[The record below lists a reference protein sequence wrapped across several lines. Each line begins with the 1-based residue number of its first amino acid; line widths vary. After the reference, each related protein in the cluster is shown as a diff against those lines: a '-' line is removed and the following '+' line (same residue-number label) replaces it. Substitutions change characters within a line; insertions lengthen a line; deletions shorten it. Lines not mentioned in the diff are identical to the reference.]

1 MSNKLT
7 SLAQLKLLA
16 LRTKMELDATN
27 NRLEGIVSSGGEPN
41 LINGIRVNG
50 TAIAIANKIVDLLVA
65 SGTEN
70 GTIKVNGVDIAVQGL
85 AALAYKAQIS
95 EADLDTALKAALEAK
110 ASGSELNALSGKVA
124 TLIGSDADKSV
135 RAISA
140 EEVAKLV
147 AGAPEDLNDLKELA
161 DWLKGH
167 ETDAA
172 AMNGA
177 IQQNKTDIANLVAL
191 VGTLPAGTA
200 SSTVVGYI
208 AEAVA
213 AIGIGDYAKT
223 AEVTAA
229 INAALAKYSTTEQMN
244 AAIKAVDDKFANYYT
259 ATQIDGMVAT
269 DTAVSAMLT
278 QVFGE

>member
-1 MSNKLT
+1 MANKLT
-7 SLAQLKLLA
+7 SLAHLKLLA
-16 LRTKMELDATN
+16 QRAKAEIDATN
-27 NRLEGIVSSGGEPN
+27 SRLDDIVTSGGEPN
-41 LINGIRVNG
+41 KIEEFRVNG
-50 TAIAIANKIVDLLVA
+50 IAVGIANKIVDLLVA
-65 SGTEN
+65 EGSTN
-70 GTIKVNGVDIAVQGL
+70 GTVKVNNVDIAVKGL
-85 AALAYKAQIS
+85 AALAFKAQVS
-95 EADLDTALKAALEAK
+95 EDDLETALKNVIAAK
-110 ASGSELNALSGKVA
+110 ATKEELNAISGKVT
-124 TLIGSDADKSV
+124 TLVGSDADKSV

-140 EEVAKLV
+140 EEVAKIV

-177 IQQNKTDIANLVAL
+177 IQQNKTDIANMVAL
-191 VGTLPAGTA
+191 VGTLPAGAVST
-200 SSTVVGYI
+200 TVVGYI

-213 AIGIGDYAKT
+213 AIGIGNYAKT

-244 AAIKAVDDKFANYYT
+244 AAIKAVDDKLANYYT
-259 ATQIDGMVAT
+259 ATQIDEMVAT

>member
-16 LRTKMELDATN
+16 LRAKMELDATN
-27 NRLEGIVSSGGEPN
+27 RRLDGVVSSGGEPN
-41 LINGIRVNG
+41 LIDEIRVNG
-50 TAIAIANKIVDLLVA
+50 TALAIANKIVDLLVA
-65 SGTEN
+65 AGTEN
-70 GTIKVNGVDIAVQGL
+70 GTIKVNGVDIAVKGL
-85 AALAYKAQIS
+85 AALAYKAQVS
-95 EADLDTALKAALEAK
+95 ESDLDSALKAVLDAK
-110 ASGSELNALSGKVA
+110 ATSTDLNALSGKVT
-124 TLIGSDADKSV
+124 TLIGFDADKSV

-161 DWLKGH
+161 DWLKSH

-172 AMNGA
+172 AMSGA
-177 IQQNKTDIANLVAL
+177 IQQNKTDIANMVAL
-191 VGTLPAGTA
+191 VGDLPAGA
-200 SSTVVGYI
+200 VSSTVVGYI

-229 INAALAKYSTTEQMN
+229 INTALAKYSTTEQMN
-244 AAIKAVDDKFANYYT
+244 AAIKAVDDKLANYYT
-259 ATQIDGMVAT
+259 ATQIDEMVAT

>member
-177 IQQNKTDIANLVAL
+177 IQQNKTDIANMVAL
-191 VGTLPAGTA
+191 VGTLPAGA
-200 SSTVVGYI
+200 VSNTVVGYI

-244 AAIKAVDDKFANYYT
+244 AAIKEVDDKLANYYT